1 MKRFGL
7 SPSGPAE
14 PKEHSARE
22 RTGHSGPEPKEHSA
36 SERTGRFGLIGHP
49 VAGSFSPKLF
59 EAAYG
64 GRYPYDLLEGA
75 EFSASWQRFLDEYD
89 GINITAPFKQDAFR
103 AVDALSDDARLCGAV
118 NLAVK
123 TPAGIVGYNTDVAG
137 VVLAVREALAGR
149 EAPGPAGLA
158 SCESAL
164 GEAALGQS
172 ADTGADAG
180 ATTLA
185 SPDTQPVIPGSPGT
199 QPVIPGLTGNL
210 LKEAL
215 VVGCGGAG
223 RAAAVA
229 ALRLGCRV
237 TLANRTPS
245 RAAALADDL
254 NARLSP
260 IATATSI
267 DTPAGVTP
275 IGTTPIVTATSI
287 DTPAGATPIGTTP
300 IDTPASIDSPVGTNP
315 VGTSDIEPAGAAGSR
330 PVCTWVPVEDL
341 DTLSPDLVIYTVP
354 GPMDGFPVFP
364 EAIVLEANYRTPCL
378 KGCGRTYISGLRWLL
393 FQAVAGYEIF
403 TGETPDAD
411 AMFRIFC

>member
-7 SPSGPAE
+7 SPSGPE
-14 PKEHSARE
+14 PKEHSASE
-22 RTGHSGPEPKEHSA
+22 RTGHSGPEPKKHPA

-75 EFSASWQRFLDEYD
+75 EFGASWQRFLDEYD

-137 VVLAVREALAGR
+137 VVLAVREALAG
-149 EAPGPAGLA
+149 L
-158 SCESAL
+158 
-164 GEAALGQS
+164 
-172 ADTGADAG
+172 D
-180 ATTLA
+180 
-185 SPDTQPVIPGSPGT
+185 T
-199 QPVIPGLTGNL
+199 QPVIPGLTGNP

-260 IATATSI
+260 IDTPASTSTPAGATPIDTATSI

-275 IGTTPIVTATSI
+275 IGTS
-287 DTPAGATPIGTTP
+287 G
-300 IDTPASIDSPVGTNP
+300 
-315 VGTSDIEPAGAAGSR
+315 IEPAGAAGSR
-330 PVCTWVPVEDL
+330 PVCTWVPIEDL
-341 DTLSPDLVIYTVP
+341 DTLAPDLVIYTVP
-354 GPMDGFPVFP
+354 GPMDGFPEFP

-378 KGCGRTYISGLRWLL
+378 KGCGLTYISGLRWLL

>member
-1 MKRFGL
+1 MK
-7 SPSGPAE
+7 
-14 PKEHSARE
+14 
-22 RTGHSGPEPKEHSA
+22 
-36 SERTGRFGLIGHP
+36 RFGLIGHP

-75 EFSASWQRFLDEYD
+75 EFGASWQRFLDEYD

-137 VVLAVREALAGR
+137 VVLAVREALS
-149 EAPGPAGLA
+149 GLA
-158 SCESAL
+158 ST
-164 GEAALGQS
+164 
-172 ADTGADAG
+172 D
-180 ATTLA
+180 
-185 SPDTQPVIPGSPGT
+185 PQPVIPGS
-199 QPVIPGLTGNL
+199 TGNL
-210 LKEAL
+210 LSDAL

-260 IATATSI
+260 I
-267 DTPAGVTP
+267 G
-275 IGTTPIVTATSI
+275 
-287 DTPAGATPIGTTP
+287 
-300 IDTPASIDSPVGTNP
+300 TPASTDSP
-315 VGTSDIEPAGAAGSR
+315 A
-330 PVCTWVPVEDL
+330 CTWVPVEDL

-354 GPMDGFPVFP
+354 GPMDGFPEFP

-393 FQAVAGYEIF
+393 FQAVAGYKIF
-403 TGETPDAD
+403 TGESPDAD

>member
-1 MKRFGL
+1 MK
-7 SPSGPAE
+7 
-14 PKEHSARE
+14 
-22 RTGHSGPEPKEHSA
+22 
-36 SERTGRFGLIGHP
+36 RFGLIGHP

-64 GRYPYDLLEGA
+64 GRYPYDLIEGA
-75 EFSASWQRFLDEYD
+75 EFGASWQRFLDEYD
-89 GINITAPFKQDAFR
+89 GINITAPFKEFAFR

-137 VVLAVREALAGR
+137 VVLAVREA
-149 EAPGPAGLA
+149 GL
-158 SCESAL
+158 
-164 GEAALGQS
+164 
-172 ADTGADAG
+172 
-180 ATTLA
+180 
-185 SPDTQPVIPGSPGT
+185 PVS
-199 QPVIPGLTGNL
+199 
-210 LKEAL
+210 EAL

-254 NARLSP
+254 GCDWISTEG
-260 IATATSI
+260 IAA
-267 DTPAGVTP
+267 
-275 IGTTPIVTATSI
+275 
-287 DTPAGATPIGTTP
+287 
-300 IDTPASIDSPVGTNP
+300 
-315 VGTSDIEPAGAAGSR
+315 
-330 PVCTWVPVEDL
+330 
-341 DTLSPDLVIYTVP
+341 LSPDLVIYTVP
-354 GPMDGFPVFP
+354 GPMDGFPEFP
-364 EAIVLEANYRTPCL
+364 EAIILEANYRTPCL
-378 KGCGRTYISGLRWLL
+378 EGRGKAYISGRRWLL

>member
-1 MKRFGL
+1 MK
-7 SPSGPAE
+7 
-14 PKEHSARE
+14 
-22 RTGHSGPEPKEHSA
+22 
-36 SERTGRFGLIGHP
+36 RFGLIGHP

-75 EFSASWQRFLDEYD
+75 EFGASWQRFLDEYD

-137 VVLAVREALAGR
+137 VVLAVREALAAS
-149 EAPGPAGLA
+149 EASGPAGL
-158 SCESAL
+158 SSL
-164 GEAALGQS
+164 AA
-172 ADTGADAG
+172 
-180 ATTLA
+180 
-185 SPDTQPVIPGSPGT
+185 QPVIPGSPDA
-199 QPVIPGLTGNL
+199 QPVIPGLTGNP

-254 NARLSP
+254 NTRLSP
-260 IATATSI
+260 IDTPASTG
-267 DTPAGVTP
+267 TPAGVTP
-275 IGTTPIVTATSI
+275 
-287 DTPAGATPIGTTP
+287 
-300 IDTPASIDSPVGTNP
+300 
-315 VGTSDIEPAGAAGSR
+315 VGTSGIEPAGAAGSR
-330 PVCTWVPVEDL
+330 PACTWVPVEDL
-341 DTLSPDLVIYTVP
+341 PSLSPDLVIYTVP
-354 GPMDGFPVFP
+354 GPMDGFPEFA

>member
-1 MKRFGL
+1 MK
-7 SPSGPAE
+7 
-14 PKEHSARE
+14 
-22 RTGHSGPEPKEHSA
+22 
-36 SERTGRFGLIGHP
+36 RFGLIGHP

-64 GRYPYDLLEGA
+64 GRYPYDLIEGA
-75 EFSASWQRFLDEYD
+75 EFGASWQRFLDEYD
-89 GINITAPFKQDAFR
+89 GINITAPFKEFAFR

-123 TPAGIVGYNTDVAG
+123 TPAGIVGYDTDVAG
-137 VVLAVREALAGR
+137 VVLAVREALAR
-149 EAPGPAGLA
+149 
-158 SCESAL
+158 
-164 GEAALGQS
+164 
-172 ADTGADAG
+172 
-180 ATTLA
+180 LA
-185 SPDTQPVIPGSPGT
+185 SPAPQPVIPGYSAPQPVIPGS
-199 QPVIPGLTGNL
+199 TGNL

-245 RAAALADDL
+245 RAADL

-260 IATATSI
+260 IDTATSI
-267 DTPAGVTP
+267 G
-275 IGTTPIVTATSI
+275 
-287 DTPAGATPIGTTP
+287 TPAGATPIGTTP
-300 IDTPASIDSPVGTNP
+300 IDTPASTDS
-315 VGTSDIEPAGAAGSR
+315 
-330 PVCTWVPVEDL
+330 PVCTWVPVKDL

-354 GPMDGFPVFP
+354 GPMDGFPEFP

>member
-1 MKRFGL
+1 MK
-7 SPSGPAE
+7 
-14 PKEHSARE
+14 
-22 RTGHSGPEPKEHSA
+22 
-36 SERTGRFGLIGHP
+36 RFGLIGHP
-49 VAGSFSPKLF
+49 VAGSFSPRLF

-64 GRYPYDLLEGA
+64 GRYPYDLIEGA
-75 EFSASWQRFLDEYD
+75 DFGVSWQRFLDDYA
-89 GINITAPFKQDAFR
+89 GINITAPFKEFAFR

-137 VVLAVREALAGR
+137 VVLAVREA
-149 EAPGPAGLA
+149 GL
-158 SCESAL
+158 
-164 GEAALGQS
+164 
-172 ADTGADAG
+172 
-180 ATTLA
+180 
-185 SPDTQPVIPGSPGT
+185 PVS
-199 QPVIPGLTGNL
+199 
-210 LKEAL
+210 EAL

-254 NARLSP
+254 NTRLS
-260 IATATSI
+260 
-267 DTPAGVTP
+267 
-275 IGTTPIVTATSI
+275 
-287 DTPAGATPIGTTP
+287 P
-300 IDTPASIDSPVGTNP
+300 IDTPASIDSPVGTTP
-315 VGTSDIEPAGAAGSR
+315 IATPASTDTPAGTSGIEPAGAAGSR

>member
-1 MKRFGL
+1 MK
-7 SPSGPAE
+7 
-14 PKEHSARE
+14 
-22 RTGHSGPEPKEHSA
+22 
-36 SERTGRFGLIGHP
+36 RFGLIGHP

-64 GRYPYDLLEGA
+64 GRYAYDLLEGA

-89 GINITAPFKQDAFR
+89 GINITAPFKEFAFR

-137 VVLAVREALAGR
+137 VVLAVREALAGL
-149 EAPGPAGLA
+149 AFPDTQPVIPG
-158 SCESAL
+158 
-164 GEAALGQS
+164 
-172 ADTGADAG
+172 
-180 ATTLA
+180 
-185 SPDTQPVIPGSPGT
+185 SPDTQPVIPGS
-199 QPVIPGLTGNL
+199 TGNL

-245 RAAALADDL
+245 RAAALAEEL
-254 NARLSP
+254 GCAW
-260 IATATSI
+260 I
-267 DTPAGVTP
+267 PAE
-275 IGTTPIVTATSI
+275 
-287 DTPAGATPIGTTP
+287 
-300 IDTPASIDSPVGTNP
+300 NL
-315 VGTSDIEPAGAAGSR
+315 AA
-330 PVCTWVPVEDL
+330 
-341 DTLSPDLVIYTVP
+341 LSPDLVIYTVP
-354 GPMDGFPVFP
+354 GPMDGFPEFP
-364 EAIVLEANYRTPCL
+364 EAIILEANYRTPCL
-378 KGCGRTYISGLRWLL
+378 EGRGKAYISGLRWLL
-393 FQAVAGYEIF
+393 YQAVAGYEIF